1 MHAARFGRNQINE
14 NALTIFRRSAPYISR
29 RRPIY
34 ARRKHVHTQNTDSSV
49 YGYANMY
56 IFLFMLVQL
65 RRATLF
71 FRSLGVVLSF
81 PVRRSRVKQIF
92 HLAATNG
99 YRVLT
104 HIHTQS
110 HAKNTQLGKH
120 ARQARCSASPS
131 RKQAICV
138 FHLYSTTQFSH

>member
-34 ARRKHVHTQNTDSSV
+34 ARRKHVQTQNTDSSV

-99 YRVLT
+99 
-104 HIHTQS
+104 
-110 HAKNTQLGKH
+110 
-120 ARQARCSASPS
+120 
-131 RKQAICV
+131 
-138 FHLYSTTQFSH
+138 